1 LAVDIGILLSPKP
14 DKTFEVI
21 TAAEKIVPYDQLIL
35 EYRNP
40 TSVWIHAGY
49 WGGGKGLRKM
59 AFTMVND
66 KTYKRNST
74 GIPEGFY
81 LVSSIPAPGSI

>member
-1 LAVDIGILLSPKP
+1 
-14 DKTFEVI
+14 
-21 TAAEKIVPYDQLIL
+21 
-35 EYRNP
+35 
-40 TSVWIHAGY
+40 
-49 WGGGKGLRKM
+49 
-59 AFTMVND
+59 MVND